1 MLRLLESS
9 VSTEL
14 WLLVKSIP
22 KCTIHLRLCSSK
34 TTKLVLLLL
43 LLLLL
48 LHAIDAKLIWL
59 SAESHVLLWHAWHLS
74 IHLSNHWNERL
85 LSCWCTITVAKSIEC
100 RVLRLSNWL
109 LCTSSHL
116 NVVQSRVF
124 IVSRMRVGLIHL
136 VQVLNINGLLSRCS
150 TTSLHIYHSLIFI
163 SILLKIRK
171 TIILCLLSNIIICK
185 YII

>member
-14 WLLVKSIP
+14 WLLVKSTP

-34 TTKLVLLLL
+34 TTKLL

-48 LHAIDAKLIWL
+48 LHAIHAKLIWL
-59 SAESHVLLWHAWHLS
+59 SAESHILLWHAWHLR

-85 LSCWCTITVAKSIEC
+85 LSCWCTIIVAESIEC
-100 RVLRLSNWL
+100 RVLRLSSWL

-136 VQVLNINGLLSRCS
+136 VQVLNIDCLLSRWS
-150 TTSLHIYHSLIFI
+150 TTSLHIYRCLILI

-171 TIILCLLSNIIICK
+171 TIIV
-185 YII
+185 